1 MKSPPPTLMDLCL
14 DALTR
19 QPQQERKLQESCGS
33 FWCAAAMGDEP
44 KVLAPLPL
52 PASVKAAALGKL
64 RTAGRLSDEALILLL
79 DSTLVSLDLSSCR
92 AVSGDSLA
100 YVPALCPDLG
110 ALDLSWCCQLRA
122 SDVEDLASASLR
134 ALSLRGCFR
143 LAPTAVAALLARLP
157 ALSAL
162 RLPTLSDEADGGSL
176 VLGQLAAAAGGE
188 RLRVLEFHGLHLSA
202 PELEARL
209 PPACRHLRVLC
220 LRDVPCLDDGHVATL
235 LEHSARLEHLDLSG
249 ADAARLTGSFLT
261 SAAVRSPTLVA
272 LRADGKQLGAGRPGI
287 GHDGLDL
294 DDVASRAAAAARG
307 ALGRLATLA
316 VESLALE
323 RLARPRA
330 PPAND
335 GARFPALRRLSLCGG
350 TPCMRADFVRDA
362 LSACPQLAS
371 LEVGGRRGGRLALAD
386 DEAAA
391 FFASGAR
398 LAALAELTLQCCAL
412 SVDLAAA
419 LSEYTPSLLCL
430 RCVGCAGLTAGFA
443 AGLRALPQLAC
454 LQTLGCSGCT
464 DEELA
469 MIASVLPEA
478 VRLETVEA
486 RGLASGGGVAT
497 AAWRSVARAA
507 VQRRAWVA
515 EAVVEDAATAALW
528 EDLGAGGRTSPMS

>member
-176 VLGQLAAAAGGE
+176 VLGQLAAAA
-188 RLRVLEFHGLHLSA
+188 S
-202 PELEARL
+202 
-209 PPACRHLRVLC
+209 
-220 LRDVPCLDDGHVATL
+220 
-235 LEHSARLEHLDLSG
+235 
-249 ADAARLTGSFLT
+249 
-261 SAAVRSPTLVA
+261 
-272 LRADGKQLGAGRPGI
+272 
-287 GHDGLDL
+287 
-294 DDVASRAAAAARG
+294 
-307 ALGRLATLA
+307 
-316 VESLALE
+316 
-323 RLARPRA
+323 
-330 PPAND
+330 
-335 GARFPALRRLSLCGG
+335 
-350 TPCMRADFVRDA
+350 
-362 LSACPQLAS
+362 
-371 LEVGGRRGGRLALAD
+371 
-386 DEAAA
+386 
-391 FFASGAR
+391 
-398 LAALAELTLQCCAL
+398 
-412 SVDLAAA
+412 
-419 LSEYTPSLLCL
+419 
-430 RCVGCAGLTAGFA
+430 GCACSSFTA
-443 AGLRALPQLAC
+443 
-454 LQTLGCSGCT
+454 CT
-464 DEELA
+464 
-469 MIASVLPEA
+469 
-478 VRLETVEA
+478 
-486 RGLASGGGVAT
+486 
-497 AAWRSVARAA
+497 
-507 VQRRAWVA
+507 
-515 EAVVEDAATAALW
+515 
-528 EDLGAGGRTSPMS
+528 